1 MVKQCGKEILAGG
14 HGGLIG
20 PLRHFAKKRRNGKS
34 SARKIRGGWGLVGLP
49 GLVLDRDDL
58 PACSPR
64 RPLRAGRGGR
74 NPARDRLRPAR
85 CLSGGGGG
93 PGLGSFL

>member
-1 MVKQCGKEILAGG
+1 MAGLLARFGISPKSGETGKA
-14 HGGLIG
+14 
-20 PLRHFAKKRRNGKS
+20 RQGKS
-34 SARKIRGGWGLVGLP
+34 GGGWGLVGLP

-85 CLSGGGGG
+85 CLSGGGG